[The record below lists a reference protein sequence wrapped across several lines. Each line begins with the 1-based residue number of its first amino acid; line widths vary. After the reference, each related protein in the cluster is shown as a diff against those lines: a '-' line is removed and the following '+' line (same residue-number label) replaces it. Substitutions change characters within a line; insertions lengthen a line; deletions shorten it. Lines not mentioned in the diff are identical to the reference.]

1 MDRKGFE
8 VMLNILAI
16 GIKPPMN
23 KLKSLKINSLVP
35 EKKSLG
41 TMLFLRLHSEKV
53 APAVQQRRRLYVSGG
68 RRLRC

>member
-35 EKKSLG
+35 SASYNL
-41 TMLFLRLHSEKV
+41 MSEKLDKGLG
-53 APAVQQRRRLYVSGG
+53 AVNRISD
-68 RRLRC
+68 C